1 MAVAKTV
8 LQISGMHCAS
18 CGLLIDE
25 ALEDL
30 PGADR
35 SATTV
40 RKGRTVVRFDDET
53 GSVDAMVATL
63 VELGYTAVEV
73 GTARRS

>member
-1 MAVAKTV
+1 MAVARTV
-8 LQISGMHCAS
+8 LQITGMHCAS

-30 PGADR
+30 PGVER
-35 SATTV
+35 SATKV
-40 RKGRTVVRFDDET
+40 RKGRTVVRFDDQT
-53 GSVDAMVATL
+53 GSVDSMLATL

-73 GTARRS
+73 RSAP

>member
-1 MAVAKTV
+1 MAVAEIV

-30 PGADR
+30 PGVER
-35 SATTV
+35 SATKV
-40 RKGRTVVRFDDET
+40 RKGRTVVRFNDEA
-53 GSVDAMVATL
+53 GSVDAMLAAIAA
-63 VELGYTAVEV
+63 LGYTAVEV
-73 GTARRS
+73 G